1 MVRRWRL
8 IGYFPILYNPS
19 CTVSLLWAQA
29 DDRNASLAEENG
41 NLILELQSRPSVK
54 QLRDSERRADQAR
67 SPLGSFPY
75 MCNCP
80 QPKEAQCVCVT

>member
-75 MCNCP
+75 PCATVRSP
-80 QPKEAQCVCVT
+80 RKLSVCV